1 MKRDALIVFVLWL
14 TLTLIGEVVA
24 VLWDYQPLAAAQ
36 EADVVDEAFF
46 VLVVLAVP
54 VVAFVVAAVLY
65 SVLRFGRRK
74 GELEDGPPVRSN
86 GKVLVAWFGVTTA
99 LTILVIIYPGTI
111 GLLEL
116 RDHSHGASSSEGGMV
131 VRVEGSR
138 WVWKVTYPKQG
149 VTSYGE
155 LVLPVGRQ
163 VRFEVTSTD
172 VIHAFWVPA
181 FRMKVDAVPGRV
193 TTIYATPDK
202 TGTFENDSG
211 YRLQCAELCGLGH
224 ALMTVPVRVAEPAQ
238 FDAWAAQ
245 QAPTASLNP

>member
-14 TLTLIGEVVA
+14 ILTVIGEVIA
-24 VLWDYQPLAAAQ
+24 VLWDYQPLAAAK
-36 EADVVDEAFF
+36 EADLVDDAFF
-46 VLVVLAVP
+46 VLVVLAIP
-54 VVAFVVAAVLY
+54 VVAFVVAAVVY
-65 SVLRFGRRK
+65 SMLRFRQR
-74 GELEDGPPVRSN
+74 GEGLEDGPPVRSN
-86 GKVLVAWFGVTTA
+86 GKVLVAWFSVTTA
-99 LTILVIIYPGTI
+99 LTILVIIFPGTT

-116 RDHSHGASSSEGGMV
+116 RDHSRGWAASEGMV
-131 VRVEGSR
+131 VQVEGSR
-138 WVWKVTYPKQG
+138 WVWKITYPEQG

-155 LVLPVGRQ
+155 LVLPVGEQ
-163 VRFEVTSTD
+163 VRFEVSSTD

-202 TGTFENDSG
+202 TGAFENESG
-211 YRLQCAELCGLGH
+211 YRLQCAEMCGLGH
-224 ALMTVPVRVAEPAQ
+224 ALMTVPVRVVEPSQ